1 MHNYGVVHINFSR
14 RSQVLVTGEKWVESN
29 VVQYLNAFG
38 TGHNVTHNLDKKG
51 QHLPN
56 LLGV

>member
-1 MHNYGVVHINFSR
+1 M
-14 RSQVLVTGEKWVESN
+14 VTGEKWVESN